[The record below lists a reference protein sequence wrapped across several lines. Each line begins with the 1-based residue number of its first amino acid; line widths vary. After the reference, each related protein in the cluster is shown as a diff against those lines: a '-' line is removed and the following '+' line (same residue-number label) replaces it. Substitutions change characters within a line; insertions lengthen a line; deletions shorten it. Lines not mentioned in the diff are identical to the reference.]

1 MWRCVSHDCQAR
13 RVLRERDDRERWGH
27 DVGSSKR
34 TYALGVKRWTVTH
47 SAAVLE
53 DLPDHLLEGHF
64 FFGRSGVEQPERNAV
79 ERGLTTTV
87 ATSTE
92 TASTMWCRSCRF
104 GRTRFT
110 TMDGCT
116 R

>member
-1 MWRCVSHDCQAR
+1 MGLIH
-13 RVLRERDDRERWGH
+13 
-27 DVGSSKR
+27 VGSSKR
-34 TYALGVKRWTVTH
+34 KYALGVKRWTVTH

-87 ATSTE
+87 ATSTDR
-92 TASTMWCRSCRF
+92 ASTMRCHPAT
-104 GRTRFT
+104 TRFT